1 MLRIRLRNRFLLY
14 CLPLIL
20 GVLIQG
26 GWCVWTFATVY
37 TNFNHL
43 RQRETENAS
52 AMLDLKELLLS
63 LEIGIRKQQ
72 FDRKIIRE
80 KANQLSVMIS
90 KHAQHKHNSLTPAE
104 EVAHEML
111 HHAIFA
117 TTLSQYLL
125 KKSEQSWPINTQE
138 LLQISEAIRE
148 ERIHLDQ
155 AIDRHLRLHIA
166 QINRT
171 ENFIGQQYQQTLTVV
186 LLTSI
191 AVIFLTL
198 IVVFLM
204 MRSVLKP
211 VKRLQEGTRQIGKGN
226 LSYQVTIN
234 SGDEFEFLAQEFGK
248 MAKQLA
254 GYHNEFDLKVQQ
266 RTRELLH
273 ANAELKELDELVNI
287 DSLTRVANRR
297 YFDKR
302 LCQEWQQLADTGK
315 GEQLAVI
322 FVDMDYFKQYNDTYG
337 HQAGDECLRQVAY
350 ILQHT
355 LRHPTDLAARYGG
368 EEFILLL
375 PGSNRSEAEQLAKD
389 IQQALEKLCILHE
402 KSSVSTY
409 VTCSMGIAVTIP
421 TGEVAVASLVAVA
434 DHALYQA
441 KAQGRNQ
448 YVISNKEDNA
458 FWPVD

>member
-1 MLRIRLRNRFLLY
+1 M
-14 CLPLIL
+14 
-20 GVLIQG
+20 
-26 GWCVWTFATVY
+26 
-37 TNFNHL
+37 
-43 RQRETENAS
+43 
-52 AMLDLKELLLS
+52 
-63 LEIGIRKQQ
+63 
-72 FDRKIIRE
+72 
-80 KANQLSVMIS
+80 
-90 KHAQHKHNSLTPAE
+90 
-104 EVAHEML
+104 
-111 HHAIFA
+111 
-117 TTLSQYLL
+117 
-125 KKSEQSWPINTQE
+125 
-138 LLQISEAIRE
+138 LQISEAIRE

-337 HQAGDECLRQVAY
+337 HQAGDEALRQLVTCFSREIREVDRLY
-350 ILQHT
+350 
-355 LRHPTDLAARYGG
+355 RYGG
-368 EEFILLL
+368 EELLL
-375 PGSNRSEAEQLAKD
+375 LMHHTDRAQAEQVVERLR
-389 IQQALEKLCILHE
+389 QALTEQRIPHSGSHLGILT
-402 KSSVSTY
+402 VSA
-409 VTCSMGIAVTIP
+409 GIS
-421 TGEVAVASLVAVA
+421 SLVPGA
-434 DHALYQA
+434 DAGLNSLLASADRCLYRA
-441 KAQGRNQ
+441 KREGRNRWHGCAL
-448 YVISNKEDNA
+448 SA
-458 FWPVD
+458 AA